1 MSVEATV
8 LPPIV
13 ADQYRA
19 FSANEEIVGGITAE
33 SMRAEH
39 GEGVANAAMT
49 NTLLDVMIDDFIAQN
64 ADSGLLDDL
73 DVDQIRSDAMLET
86 TPDAQADADE
96 ALTDLLKYYH
106 EQRTEELQD
115 EMATSPVEKSVK
127 QPGGGDASNHWL
139 VVLAK
144 AMGGAA
150 GEHLKKAVELGKQ
163 IAEVS
168 GREDGNDAQ
177 NAKDM
182 AELQAQMQAHTQ
194 MFKLASEA
202 TATIIKTTGEGM
214 SSLARKQ

>member
-1 MSVEATV
+1 MSIEASV
-8 LPPIV
+8 LPTIV

-19 FSANEEIVGGITAE
+19 FSANEEIVSGVTAE

-39 GEGVANAAMT
+39 GENIANAAMT
-49 NTLLDVMIDDFIAQN
+49 NTLIDVMFDDFLAQN
-64 ADSGLLDDL
+64 TDSGLLDDV
-73 DVDQIRSDAMLET
+73 DVDQMRDDAKLET
-86 TPDAQADADE
+86 TEQAQSDADE
-96 ALTDLLKYYH
+96 ALSDLMKYYH
-106 EQRTEELQD
+106 EQRTEELES
-115 EMATSPVEKSVK
+115 EMGSAPGEVAPK
-127 QPGGGDASNHWL
+127 QAASDISNHWL

-168 GREDGNDAQ
+168 GRTDGNDAQ

-202 TATIIKTTGEGM
+202 TSTIIKTTGEGM
-214 SSLARKQ
+214 SSMARKQ

>member
-1 MSVEATV
+1 MSIEATA
-8 LPPIV
+8 LSTTV
-13 ADQYRA
+13 AEQYRA
-19 FSANEEIVGGITAE
+19 FSANEQIVGGVTAE

-39 GEGVANAAMT
+39 GDNIANAAIT
-49 NTLLDVMIDDFIAQN
+49 NTLIDVMFDDFIAQN
-64 ADSGLLDDL
+64 TNSGLLDGANI
-73 DVDQIRSDAMLET
+73 DQMREDSKLGT
-86 TPDAQADADE
+86 SVQAQSDADE
-96 ALTDLLKYYH
+96 ALSDLMKYYH
-106 EQRTEELQD
+106 EQRTEELES
-115 EMATSPVEKSVK
+115 EMVATNPGERGPS
-127 QPGGGDASNHWL
+127 QPGGDVANHWL

-168 GREDGNDAQ
+168 GRTDGNDAQ

-202 TATIIKTTGEGM
+202 TATVIKTTGEGLSTM
-214 SSLARKQ
+214 ARKQ

>member
-1 MSVEATV
+1 MSIEASV
-8 LPPIV
+8 LPTVI
-13 ADQYRA
+13 ADQYRD
-19 FSANEEIVGGITAE
+19 FSANEEIVGGVTAE

-39 GEGVANAAMT
+39 GEDNANAAMT
-49 NTLLDVMIDDFIAQN
+49 NTLMDVMFDDFVAQN
-64 ADSGLLDDL
+64 ADSGLLDDV
-73 DVDQIRSDAMLET
+73 DVDQMRDDAKLET
-86 TPDAQADADE
+86 TEQAQSDSDE
-96 ALTDLLKYYH
+96 ALSNLMKYYH
-106 EQRTEELQD
+106 EERTAELES
-115 EMATSPVEKSVK
+115 EMGTAPGEITPK
-127 QPGGGDASNHWL
+127 QGASDISNHWL

-168 GREDGNDAQ
+168 GRTDGNDAQ

-202 TATIIKTTGEGM
+202 TSTIIKTTGEGM

>member
-1 MSVEATV
+1 MSIEASV
-8 LPPIV
+8 LPTII

-19 FSANEEIVGGITAE
+19 FSANEEIVAGVTAE

-39 GEGVANAAMT
+39 GEDVANAAMT
-49 NTLLDVMIDDFIAQN
+49 NTLMDVMFDDFVAQN
-64 ADSGLLDDL
+64 ADSGLLDDV
-73 DVDQIRSDAMLET
+73 DVDQMRNDAKLET
-86 TPDAQADADE
+86 TAQAQSDADE
-96 ALTDLLKYYH
+96 ALSDLMKYYH
-106 EQRTEELQD
+106 EQRTEEL
-115 EMATSPVEKSVK
+115 ESELATSPGEKSSPL
-127 QPGGGDASNHWL
+127 PGGDISNHWL

-168 GREDGNDAQ
+168 GRTDGNDAQ

-202 TATIIKTTGEGM
+202 TATVIKTTGEGM
-214 SSLARKQ
+214 STMARKQ